1 VLYHSVGPLL
11 VCVTMYSMVS
21 FSATLKVCVLSEQLP
36 VPDVIVMPQVIAVA
50 EPLWRTT
57 NVVVSLPLLVVTI
70 A

>member
-1 VLYHSVGPLL
+1 
-11 VCVTMYSMVS
+11 MYSMVS